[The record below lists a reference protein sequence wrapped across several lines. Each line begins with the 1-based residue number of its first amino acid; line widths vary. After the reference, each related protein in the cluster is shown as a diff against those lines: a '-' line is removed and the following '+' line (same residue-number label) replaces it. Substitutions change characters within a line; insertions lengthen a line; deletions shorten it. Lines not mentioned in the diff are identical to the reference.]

1 MVELLLKLFIH
12 DYKNTSNQ
20 VVRTKYGILGS
31 IVGLVS
37 NIILVISKLVVGLLF
52 FNISIIADALNNL
65 SDFFNCFLNLFGF
78 KVSNKPADEDHPYG
92 HQRME
97 YIISL
102 IISVVIMLM
111 GLIIIVQAI
120 KGIINPPSKYTSF
133 PLATIIVLGISI
145 LIKIFQSIT
154 YYSLGKRINSISLN
168 ALGADSRNDVISTT
182 GVLIGVFIS
191 YYTGF
196 TQIDGIIA
204 ILVGIFIIYSGIGV
218 LIKTSDILLGEKPS
232 QELID
237 EFVELIK
244 SDENVLGVHDLEMH
258 SYGQNNLFASIH
270 VEVDGSKDIYQ
281 SHDMIDNLE
290 HLAYSKLNIKTVIHM
305 DPIKVHDQ
313 QTDRCKQIVTD
324 VINSISKDLS
334 IHDFRIVSGPSHI
347 NVIFD
352 IVIPHNLTKQE
363 KEIINTIQNKV
374 SEIDNTLHLKITI
387 DEQYTLISK
396 ENK

>member
-1 MVELLLKLFIH
+1 MVELLLKLFVP

-20 VVRTKYGILGS
+20 KVRTKYGILGS
-31 IVGLVS
+31 FVGLIS
-37 NIILVISKLVVGLLF
+37 NLILVIGKMVVGLIF

-78 KVSNKPADEDHPYG
+78 KMSSKPADEDHPYG

-102 IISVVIMLM
+102 IISIVIVAMGVV
-111 GLIIIVQAI
+111 IIVQAI
-120 KGIINPPSKYTSF
+120 TSIINPPSKYNEF
-133 PLATIIVLGISI
+133 PFASVIVLVIAI
-145 LIKIFQSIT
+145 FIKIFQSFT
-154 YYSLGKRINSISLN
+154 YYSLGKKISSISLN
-168 ALGADSRNDVISTT
+168 ALGADSRNDVISTL
-182 GVLIGVFIS
+182 GVLVGILIS

-204 ILVGIFIIYSGIGV
+204 ILVGLFIIYSGLNI

-237 EFVELIK
+237 EFVKLIK

-258 SYGQNNLFASIH
+258 SYGQNNIFASIH

-290 HLAYSKLNIKTVIHM
+290 RLAYEKLNIKTVIHM
-305 DPIKVHDQ
+305 DPIKVHDK
-313 QTDRCKQIVTD
+313 QTDKCKEIVTK
-324 VINSISKDLS
+324 VINNISSELT
-334 IHDFRIVSGPSHI
+334 IHDFRIVSGPSHT

-352 IVIPHNLTKQE
+352 IVIPHSLTKQE
-363 KEIINTIQNKV
+363 KDIINTIKQEV
-374 SEIDNTLHLKITI
+374 SKIDDTMHLVITI

-396 ENK
+396 ENE